1 LLVSGAAILTIGM
14 RLLQRREK
22 AILRAIKD
30 EAPELFE
37 KLKEEQLIR

>member
-1 LLVSGAAILTIGM
+1 M